1 MFARTIPQFWLWNL
15 CPPPMMNTISSGW
28 DLLLISVDALAD
40 SVAISLAPPCLDG
53 VVFVF
58 PSPLPSRPSSVVD
71 LPPVWQDLLFV
82 PLLSVWQDLSSVL
95 FSAMQATAA

>member
-15 CPPPMMNTISSGW
+15 CPPPMMNTRSSGW

-40 SVAISLAPPCLDG
+40 SVAISLAPPY
-53 VVFVF
+53 
-58 PSPLPSRPSSVVD
+58 
-71 LPPVWQDLLFV
+71 LLFA